1 MTNSPVANAG
11 VVTGA
16 ATVPG
21 ATPSAVVWIDG
32 RHALVAETNP
42 DGHIST
48 ITIERGPEAELSY
61 LARAVRAIGDRKR
74 VMILGPNAVR
84 TELEREY
91 VTIYHRPERL
101 VDVEP
106 AGTVEEPDL
115 VDRLRVLAV

>member
-1 MTNSPVANAG
+1 MTNSSLTYAG
-11 VVTGA
+11 GSTGA
-16 ATVPG
+16 TTDPD

-32 RHALVAETNP
+32 RHALVTETNP

-48 ITIERGPEAELSY
+48 IAIERGPEAELPY
-61 LARAVRAIGDRKR
+61 LARAVRAIGDRER

-106 AGTVEEPDL
+106 AGTVEERDL